1 MRNEQYEQ
9 RLDELGVPYE
19 YVGSIELEEIS
30 GSIQSRLR
38 TDDTIPEE
46 VRRHEVNAREL
57 GTSRYPPLVVS
68 RNGGGGWVLLDGHQ
82 RKAGFDEAG
91 VKSHDAYVVQSD
103 ESRVRRIA
111 AQGINAVHGLPPSE
125 EERLERAKEMVR
137 EGETQ
142 AQAAKTWHV
151 SESVLSTDL
160 RSDRVDAK
168 AVKAGMSPRM
178 LEGIPKTT
186 KVYAHKI
193 KRPHLLRATLETI
206 ARCGMNGATAKGA
219 IDRVLAASSD
229 NEAMEYLDK
238 QTTPKSQGRS
248 TAGPAS
254 SVLAAISRLT
264 TAIRKHPAHDLPS
277 EDRERVSVAC
287 EDAVELL
294 IDYTGDIKQ

>member
-9 RLDELGVPYE
+9 RLDELGVPYD
-19 YVGSIELEEIS
+19 YVESIQLEAIS

-68 RNGGGGWVLLDGHQ
+68 ANGGGGWVLLDGHQ
-82 RKAGFDEAG
+82 RKAGFSEAG
-91 VKSHDAYVVQSD
+91 VKSHDAYIVQSKD
-103 ESRVRRIA
+103 QRIRRIA

-142 AQAAKTWHV
+142 EQAAKTWHV
-151 SESVLSTDL
+151 SQSVLSTGL
-160 RSDRVDAK
+160 RSDRVEAR
-168 AVKAGMSPRM
+168 AIKAGMSPRM
-178 LEGIPKTT
+178 LEKIPKTT
-186 KVYAHKI
+186 KVYANKI
-193 KRPHLLRATLETI
+193 KRPHLLRSTLEAI
-206 ARCGMNGATAKGA
+206 CRCGMNGATARGA

-229 NEAMEYLDK
+229 EEALEYLDK
-238 QTTPKSQGRS
+238 QTTPKSQGGS
-248 TAGPAS
+248 TSGPAYSLLS
-254 SVLAAISRLT
+254 SISRLMT
-264 TAIRKHPAHDLPS
+264 SMRKNPSHELPE
-277 EDRERVSVAC
+277 EDVARVRVAC

-294 IDYTGDIKQ
+294 IDYAGELKS